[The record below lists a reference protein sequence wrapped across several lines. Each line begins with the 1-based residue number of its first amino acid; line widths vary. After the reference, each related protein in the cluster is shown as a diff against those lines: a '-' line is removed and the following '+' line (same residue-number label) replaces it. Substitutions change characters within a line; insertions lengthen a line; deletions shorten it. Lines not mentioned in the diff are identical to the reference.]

1 MANAVTEAGVVTA
14 DDLLMM
20 PDRGMRRELV
30 RGEVR
35 EMAPPGEEHSEI
47 ATELARLLG
56 NHVRAHALG
65 KVYSELGFRIA
76 SDPDT
81 VLIPDVSFVRA
92 ERISQG
98 PPNRGYRSEAPDL
111 AIEVLSPGDSAD
123 EVEEKV
129 FAWLLAGS
137 RMVVVVNP
145 RRHTATVYRSF
156 KEVVVLSKNDAIDGG
171 DVVPGWRLP
180 LRELFG

>member
-1 MANAVTEAGVVTA
+1 MAHAVTEAGVVTA

-35 EMAPPGEEHSEI
+35 EMAPPGEEHAET
-47 ATELARLLG
+47 ATELVRLLA
-56 NHVRAHALG
+56 NHVRDHALG
-65 KVYSELGFRIA
+65 RVYVELGFRVA
-76 SDPDT
+76 SEPDT

-92 ERISQG
+92 ERIAPG
-98 PPNRGYRSEAPDL
+98 PPNRGYRSGAPDL
-111 AIEVLSPGDSAD
+111 AIEVLSPGDSVD

-129 FAWLLAGS
+129 FAWLLAGC

-156 KEVVVLSKNDAIDGG
+156 KEVAVLSKNDVLDGG
-171 DVVPGWRLP
+171 DVVPRWTLP